1 MKDIDKAIQLASTA
15 GEEEIKTLVHHPSS
29 KVILKLIHNNNLT
42 EDLALIIASRKNINP
57 EILESLFNDIR
68 WKESYRIMLALCKNP
83 KTPQK
88 ISLSLI
94 KSLRIF
100 DLSDL
105 TRNQH
110 VPINVRMRAEANISE
125 KIPSMPLG
133 IKITLARRASSNI
146 LVKLIED
153 GMKEVVAV
161 CLDSP
166 YMTEG
171 DIYKIIN
178 MKNISSQAIRQIA
191 NHPKWSCRYNIQWA
205 LIRNNNTPLSRVV
218 NYLKNIKTV
227 DLQELYAAP
236 EVPSSTKPFIYKEL
250 LDREEI

>member
-15 GEEEIKTLVHHPSS
+15 SEEELKTLVHHPSS

-42 EDLALIIASRKNINP
+42 EDIALIVASRKNINP
-57 EILESLFNDIR
+57 EILESLSNNIR
-68 WKESYRIMLALCKNP
+68 WRENYRIMLAICKNL
-83 KTPQK
+83 KTSQK

-100 DLSDL
+100 DIADL

-110 VPINVRMRAEANISE
+110 VPINVRMRAEANIIE
-125 KIPSMPLG
+125 KILPMPLG
-133 IKITLARRASSNI
+133 IKITLARRASGNVLI
-146 LVKLIED
+146 KLIED

-178 MKNISSQAIRQIA
+178 MKKISSQVICQIA

-205 LIRNNNTPLSRVV
+205 LIRNNNTPLSCIV
-218 NYLKNIKTV
+218 NYLKNINTV

-236 EVPSSTKPFIYKEL
+236 EVPSSTKPFIYREL

>member
-1 MKDIDKAIQLASTA
+1 MKDIDKFIQLASTA
-15 GEEEIKTLVHHPSS
+15 SEEELKTLVHHPSS

-42 EDLALIIASRKNINP
+42 EDLALIVASRKNINP
-57 EILESLFNDIR
+57 EILESLSNDIR
-68 WKESYRIMLALCKNP
+68 WRENYRIMPAICKNP

-100 DLSDL
+100 DIADL

-110 VPINVRMRAEANISE
+110 VPINVRIRAEANIIE
-125 KIPSMPLG
+125 KILPMPLG
-133 IKITLARRASSNI
+133 IKITLARRASGNI
-146 LVKLIED
+146 LIKLIED

-178 MKNISSQAIRQIA
+178 MKKISSQVICQIA

-205 LIRNNNTPLSRVV
+205 LIRNNNTPLSCIV

-236 EVPSSTKPFIYKEL
+236 EVPSGTKPFIHREL